1 MSAPKRPFYC
11 HCTYSN
17 AVPAENKDEV
27 LRELC
32 ESRVDFDAVPD
43 LCELGARGDPVLKEL
58 PARRRI
64 AACYPRTVRWLAA
77 RSGRTPETD
86 ELAVVNMRDSD
97 FAENIASLL
106 ENGSQGDGGEDF
118 LPLGPH
124 HVVLVKNGAGAS
136 GGDRIHRLL
145 KAILEAGYPVSV
157 VGERP
162 ESGGGEFL
170 LVVDFSDGSSPSE
183 RTISEGACTIGDC
196 EPREVLDFLER
207 RLGRLGLPKPGRWVP
222 WFPVI
227 DYERCTDC
235 KQCLNFCLFGVFAVD
250 SEGKIRVVKPENCKT
265 NCPACARV
273 CPRVAIIFPK
283 YKAGVLSGGEGAA
296 EETAQV
302 DIASLIGNDLYDA
315 LRQRQCCCS
324 SGGERDR
331 ERALEERRRCA
342 SSMSDLTEKLDVPPE
357 VLASISPGEIARA
370 CACRAAEAAA
380 ASEEK
385 CQCEGDE
392 DCACDSVES
401 ADAESDTPP
410 DCCCR

>member
-17 AVPAENKDEV
+17 AVPAERKEEI

-32 ESRVDFDAVPD
+32 ERGVDFDAVPD

-77 RSGRTPETD
+77 RSGRTPEAD
-86 ELAVVNMRDSD
+86 ELAVVNMREKDS
-97 FAENIASLL
+97 AEIAASLIA
-106 ENGSQGDGGEDF
+106 EGSGEGDGEDF

-124 HVVLVKNGAGAS
+124 HVVVVKNGADAS
-136 GGDRIHRLL
+136 RGKRIHRLL
-145 KAILEAGYPVSV
+145 KAILDAGYPVSV
-157 VGERP
+157 LSGRP
-162 ESGGGEFL
+162 QNGAGHFL
-170 LVVDFSDGSSPSE
+170 LVVDFSGAPSPDR
-183 RTISEGACTIGDC
+183 RTISEGVCTVGDC
-196 EPREVLDFLER
+196 EPKEVLDLLER
-207 RLGRLGLPKPGRWVP
+207 RLNELGLPKPGRWVP

-227 DYERCTDC
+227 DYDRCTDC

-273 CPRVAIIFPK
+273 CPHVAIIFPK

-302 DIASLIGNDLYDA
+302 DIASLTGSDLYGA
-315 LRQRQCCCS
+315 LRQRQCCA

-342 SSMSDLTEKLDVPPE
+342 CSMSDLTEKLDVPPE

-370 CACRAAEAAA
+370 CACRSGETAAE
-380 ASEEK
+380 SEEK
-385 CQCEGDE
+385 SCCDGDE
-392 DCACDSVES
+392 DCACDCAES